1 MLVIAAALANPAV
14 LHPAPHVPTV
24 QLEQSVLISPT
35 VVSFTELE
43 AGTPLVFN
51 RRGSIGV
58 AVSGWVQGYHLAVPA
73 EKRSHTA
80 LRTAGLAAWVLFEPN
95 TRIWHAVGLSGHLAP
110 TQGGVFAL
118 VIQDTVS
125 GGTISYRLNAT
136 GKRVDVGLAVNLGLN
151 AYTLLHGSLLPSVT
165 VHLGPVDLE
174 ASVVGGIQPLVA
186 ASLGAR
192 IEPVQGLDIGLTAY
206 GVVPVESRVHVM
218 PQLVVRYRGKWA
230 KPAPPPDWNDV
241 LR

>member
-1 MLVIAAALANPAV
+1 M
-14 LHPAPHVPTV
+14 
-24 QLEQSVLISPT
+24 LISPT

-80 LRTAGLAAWVLFEPN
+80 LRTAGLAAWVLSEPN

-136 GKRVDVGLAVNLGLN
+136 GKRVLCLA
-151 AYTLLHGSLLPSVT
+151 PSA
-165 VHLGPVDLE
+165 E
-174 ASVVGGIQPLVA
+174 
-186 ASLGAR
+186 
-192 IEPVQGLDIGLTAY
+192 
-206 GVVPVESRVHVM
+206 
-218 PQLVVRYRGKWA
+218 LVVQNREKFLATGNNA
-230 KPAPPPDWNDV
+230 SMFSASAGANM
-241 LR
+241 